1 MGHQIK
7 TVFELLN
14 TVFIFYN
21 DNELSPS
28 GKATDFDSVI
38 PWVRIPPAQPKPKVV
53 APSGGY
59 LISSAVLKTFALI
72 ASR

>member
-1 MGHQIK
+1 MGHHIK

-38 PWVRIPPAQPKPKVV
+38 PWVRIPPAQPK
-53 APSGGY
+53 
-59 LISSAVLKTFALI
+59 LT
-72 ASR
+72 

>member
-38 PWVRIPPAQPKPKVV
+38 PWVRIPPAQPK
-53 APSGGY
+53 
-59 LISSAVLKTFALI
+59 KT
-72 ASR
+72 

>member
-1 MGHQIK
+1 MGHHIK

-21 DNELSPS
+21 VNELSPS

-38 PWVRIPPAQPKPKVV
+38 PWVRIPPAQPK
-53 APSGGY
+53 
-59 LISSAVLKTFALI
+59 LT
-72 ASR
+72 